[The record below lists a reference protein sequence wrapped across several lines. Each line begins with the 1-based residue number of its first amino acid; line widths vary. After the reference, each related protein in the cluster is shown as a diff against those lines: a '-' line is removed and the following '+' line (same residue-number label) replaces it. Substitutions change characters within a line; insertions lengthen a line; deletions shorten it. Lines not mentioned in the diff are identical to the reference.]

1 MASLQTL
8 RNKGGVIVAVI
19 IGIALLAFILGDM
32 LTSGS
37 VLFGNSANNVGE
49 INGKDVTAVEYGNQI
64 NYLTEIQKI
73 SSGTETVS
81 EEQSQAIQIQA
92 WEQMVRK
99 YAVDP
104 QLSQAGI
111 TVTSAE
117 MKELISGR
125 YLSPI
130 VQQIFANPQTGQFDA
145 VYLRQFVENLDKDQS
160 GRMQMFWDYLQSEV
174 QAQAQILKYK
184 TLIDKSIYVTGMES
198 NLMASLESN
207 TYGVQFVAE
216 NYSAIADSTI
226 AVSEAELKT
235 FYDKNKAM
243 FDRQLSR
250 SIDFVVFEAL
260 PSPADYTAAEK
271 YVTELTGEF
280 EASQNVKQ
288 FVTLNSQDPFD
299 SRYYKEGELTGEL
312 GAFAFNTTGQTIY
325 GPVLSGDQY
334 TLARVSDV
342 QIVPDSINF
351 SHIVIA
357 PDNKKLADSL
367 AAVLPSASAED
378 WAKAAA
384 TYSLDTQTGATAG
397 LVGTLD
403 PQTLSTEFAEPL
415 YKTPKGSITTVA
427 TANGIHIIKV
437 NNRIGESSKVQ
448 LGKITYKVEAS
459 KDTRNATFAKATD
472 FNKSIDALGF
482 QKAVTAASAAKRSVV
497 VNSTDRAIQ
506 GLNSSRELVRWTYN
520 AKKDDKSTIMEFGDN
535 FVIATLTT
543 ITDKGIAPL
552 DAVREQATTMI
563 RREKK
568 GEMLSKKMAGAASL
582 EALASTLSKTVINA
596 PEVNFNTFI
605 APEVGYDPAFAGGI
619 CGIKDSLTLS
629 KPIVG
634 VSGVYVAKITST
646 VATPVAQGVEAQKIA
661 AEREQNVFVSAYQ
674 TLLER
679 SNIVD
684 ERYKFY

>member
-312 GAFAFNTTGQTIY
+312 GAFAFNT
-325 GPVLSGDQY
+325 
-334 TLARVSDV
+334 
-342 QIVPDSINF
+342 
-351 SHIVIA
+351 
-357 PDNKKLADSL
+357 
-367 AAVLPSASAED
+367 
-378 WAKAAA
+378 
-384 TYSLDTQTGATAG
+384 
-397 LVGTLD
+397 
-403 PQTLSTEFAEPL
+403 
-415 YKTPKGSITTVA
+415 
-427 TANGIHIIKV
+427 
-437 NNRIGESSKVQ
+437 
-448 LGKITYKVEAS
+448 
-459 KDTRNATFAKATD
+459 
-472 FNKSIDALGF
+472 
-482 QKAVTAASAAKRSVV
+482 
-497 VNSTDRAIQ
+497 
-506 GLNSSRELVRWTYN
+506 
-520 AKKDDKSTIMEFGDN
+520 
-535 FVIATLTT
+535 
-543 ITDKGIAPL
+543 
-552 DAVREQATTMI
+552 
-563 RREKK
+563 
-568 GEMLSKKMAGAASL
+568 
-582 EALASTLSKTVINA
+582 
-596 PEVNFNTFI
+596 
-605 APEVGYDPAFAGGI
+605 
-619 CGIKDSLTLS
+619 
-629 KPIVG
+629 
-634 VSGVYVAKITST
+634 
-646 VATPVAQGVEAQKIA
+646 
-661 AEREQNVFVSAYQ
+661 
-674 TLLER
+674 
-679 SNIVD
+679 
-684 ERYKFY
+684 